1 MPTSDQIETLA
12 EETAARSQMPITWKI
27 IPTTISTMM
36 PRMTKRIPTALSI
49 MNPLLL

>member
-36 PRMTKRIPTALSI
+36 PKRIPTALSI